1 MCVQRNGST
10 LVQIKGLRQC
20 SSQEH
25 EEHCPKPNKKPSHE
39 ATTTKPR
46 NKHFFA
52 SKACIFFI
60 LISHNIIHNMSE
72 STTNKKKTSKSS
84 MRYQIKKLTT

>member
-46 NKHFFA
+46 NKLFLPLKHAFFL
-52 SKACIFFI
+52 S
-60 LISHNIIHNMSE
+60 
-72 STTNKKKTSKSS
+72 
-84 MRYQIKKLTT
+84 

>member
-1 MCVQRNGST
+1 

-72 STTNKKKTSKSS
+72 STTNKKKHQNQAWDTKSKN
-84 MRYQIKKLTT
+84 